1 MPLLLL
7 LAFRDSPT
15 TALQA
20 DRGGGL
26 TDPPGRGE
34 DSSISYAEYAIAVL
48 HNGLGRYQLAMAAA
62 QRSNDHHPREQGGAA
77 QVELVEAAVRCGAP
91 DVAATAL
98 AYLRQRTRSAGTDW
112 ALGLEARSSGA
123 SSRFGERAEPLY
135 REALDRFDRTPAR
148 VDLARAHLVYG
159 EWLRR
164 GAPPGRRARAAALG
178 ARALRGDRRSPVR
191 RTRCPRAARD
201 GREGAHP
208 QRRDARCPTAQEI
221 QVARHARDGL
231 SNPEI
236 GARLFISRRTVEYH
250 LHKVFAK
257 LEISRPSS
265 PACSRIAWTG
275 TPSGLPADRSEGRGS
290 TAGITTGASGWGV
303 TNASDRLTADTRGME
318 TTSWRHR
325 A

>member
-1 MPLLLL
+1 
-7 LAFRDSPT
+7 
-15 TALQA
+15 
-20 DRGGGL
+20 
-26 TDPPGRGE
+26 
-34 DSSISYAEYAIAVL
+34 
-48 HNGLGRYQLAMAAA
+48 MAAA

-112 ALGLEARSSGA
+112 ALGVEARSA
-123 SSRFGERAEPLY
+123 ALLALGERAEPLY
-135 REALDRFDRTPAR
+135 REALDRFGRTPAR

-164 GAPPGRRARAAALG
+164 ERRRVDAREQLRSAHELFVAIG
-178 ARALRGDRRSPVR
+178 ARPFAE
-191 RTRCPRAARD
+191 RAARELLAT
-201 GREGAHP
+201 GEKARTRSVET
-208 QRRDARCPTAQEI
+208 RDDLTAQES

-257 LEISRPSS
+257 LEIS
-265 PACSRIAWTG
+265 SRAELAG
-275 TPSGLPADRSEGRGS
+275 VLADRPDGH
-290 TAGITTGASGWGV
+290 AVGA
-303 TNASDRLTADTRGME
+303 ASRP
-318 TTSWRHR
+318 
-325 A
+325 